1 MDVLP
6 DLWNHEYWLP
16 PGITWRDME
25 QMEESDCP
33 HPHHLLL
40 ALPLAL
46 AFIALRCV
54 FDRVVAPS
62 LGRCVGLRTRPSLAA
77 APLPKLESF
86 YTQRTRQPSQSEIV
100 SLMAQCDKTQRQIET
115 WFRRR
120 RNQDRPSHTK
130 RFCEASWRFFFYL
143 IAFLAGLATL
153 IDRSW
158 FWDQR
163 ECWRGY
169 PQQPVERAHF
179 WYYQL
184 ELGFYLSLLLCV
196 SVDVKRKD
204 FREQVIHHIATIF
217 LLGFS
222 YCSNYV
228 RIGTLVMLLHDS
240 SDFLLELGKMFNYG
254 TGWKKTCN
262 VLFVIFAAVFLV
274 TRLVVFPSKIIHT
287 TLVLSMEVYEPFAGY
302 YFFNLLLMVLQ
313 ALHVFWAMLILRMAY
328 KFLFLGKLDKDE
340 RSDEE
345 SELEEEEDDKENW
358 EGEQGEYC
366 WERSKD
372 ALNSKLKTL
381 TNSCVLNNLTNQRA
395 AVASRMRKAQ

>member
-1 MDVLP
+1 MDLLP
-6 DLWNHEYWLP
+6 DLWKHEYWLP
-16 PGITWRDME
+16 PGITWKDME
-25 QMEESDCP
+25 QMEEYPRPRD
-33 HPHHLLL
+33 LLF

-46 AFIALRCV
+46 GFIALRYV
-54 FDRVVAPS
+54 FDTVVAPP
-62 LGRCVGLRTRPSLAA
+62 LGRYVGLRNRLHMAATPS
-77 APLPKLESF
+77 PKLESF
-86 YTQRTRQPSQSEIV
+86 YTQKKRQPSQSEIV

-115 WFRRR
+115 WFRHR

-143 IAFLAGLATL
+143 IAFLAGLRTL

-169 PQQPVERAHF
+169 PQQ
-179 WYYQL
+179 
-184 ELGFYLSLLLCV
+184 
-196 SVDVKRKD
+196 D
-204 FREQVIHHIATIF
+204 FKEQVIHHIATIF

-240 SDFLLELGKMFNYG
+240 SDFLLESAKMFNYG
-254 TGWKKTCN
+254 TGWRKTCDT
-262 VLFVIFAAVFLV
+262 LFVIFAAVFLV

-287 TLVLSMEVYEPFAGY
+287 TLVLSMEVFEPFTGY
-302 YFFNLLLMVLQ
+302 NFFNVLLMVLQ
-313 ALHVFWAMLILRMAY
+313 ALHVFWAVLILRMAY

-345 SELEEEEDDKENW
+345 SEPEEGEDDKGDGEEEDE
-358 EGEQGEYC
+358 EVEYFG
-366 WERSKD
+366 ERSKE
-372 ALNSKLKTL
+372 ALNLQTE
-381 TNSCVLNNLTNQRA
+381 NSDQ
-395 AVASRMRKAQ
+395 

>member
-1 MDVLP
+1 MAA
-6 DLWNHEYWLP
+6 
-16 PGITWRDME
+16 T
-25 QMEESDCP
+25 
-33 HPHHLLL
+33 
-40 ALPLAL
+40 
-46 AFIALRCV
+46 
-54 FDRVVAPS
+54 PS
-62 LGRCVGLRTRPSLAA
+62 
-77 APLPKLESF
+77 PKLESF
-86 YTQRTRQPSQSEIV
+86 YTQKKRQPSQSEIV

-115 WFRRR
+115 WFRHR

-130 RFCEASWRFFFYL
+130 RFCEASCSWRFFFYL
-143 IAFLAGLATL
+143 IAFLAGLRTL

-169 PQQPVERAHF
+169 PQQPIERAHF

-184 ELGFYLSLLLCV
+184 ELGFYFSLLLCV

-204 FREQVIHHIATIF
+204 FKEQVIHHIATIF

-240 SDFLLELGKMFNYG
+240 SDFLLESAKMFNYG
-254 TGWKKTCN
+254 TGWRKTCDT
-262 VLFVIFAAVFLV
+262 LFVIFAAVFLV

-287 TLVLSMEVYEPFAGY
+287 TLVLSMEVFEPFTGY
-302 YFFNLLLMVLQ
+302 YFFNVLLMVLQ
-313 ALHVFWAMLILRMAY
+313 ALHVFWAVLILRMAY

-345 SELEEEEDDKENW
+345 SEPEEGEDDKGDGEEEDE
-358 EGEQGEYC
+358 EVEYFG
-366 WERSKD
+366 ERSKE
-372 ALNSKLKTL
+372 ALNLKLKIL
-381 TNSCVLNNLTNQRA
+381 TNSCVLNNLTNHRA
-395 AVASRMRKAQ
+395 AVVSKMRKAQ